1 VVWVGVGVGVAVVV
15 AVVVVVAFAF
25 GVKMK
30 KIHLG
35 VDCFPYKN
43 AWYVYCRVEL
53 VEDFENWQLTEEP
66 KEATCKR
73 CLALFE
79 KISEGMDAALKES

>member
-1 VVWVGVGVGVAVVV
+1 MAEIVTNI
-15 AVVVVVAFAF
+15 

-35 VDCFPYKN
+35 VDCHPYKY

-53 VEDFENWQLTEEP
+53 IEDFENWQLTEEP

>member
-1 VVWVGVGVGVAVVV
+1 MAEIVTNI
-15 AVVVVVAFAF
+15 

-35 VDCFPYKN
+35 VDCHPYKY
-43 AWYVYCRVEL
+43 AWFVYCRVEL
-53 VEDFENWQLTEEP
+53 IEDFENWQLTEEP

-73 CLALFE
+73 CLALFG
-79 KISEGMDAALKES
+79 KISEGMDGFEI